1 MAWVHG
7 SALALNKRQIVYW
20 TDKYNKLSNF
30 VEIWAIGVKSLKI
43 LIIDVVEILCSIDKY
58 N

>member
-7 SALALNKRQIVYW
+7 SALALNVRQIVYW
-20 TDKYNKLSNF
+20 TDKYNKLTNF

-43 LIIDVVEILCSIDKY
+43 LIIDVAEILCSIDKY